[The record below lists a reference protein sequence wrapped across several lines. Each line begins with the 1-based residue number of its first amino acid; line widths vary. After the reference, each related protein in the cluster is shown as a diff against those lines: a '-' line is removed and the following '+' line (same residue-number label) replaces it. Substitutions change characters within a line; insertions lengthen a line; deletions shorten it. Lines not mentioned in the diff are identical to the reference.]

1 MKKLKE
7 YLVTMPKEQF
17 LTIALAAAVGCIVG
31 MFFSPGKTICCG
43 NNNGAYYEKDYKEE
57 E

>member
-31 MFFSPGKTICCG
+31 MFFSPRKTICCG
-43 NNNGAYYEKDYKEE
+43 NNNGAYYEKDFKEE